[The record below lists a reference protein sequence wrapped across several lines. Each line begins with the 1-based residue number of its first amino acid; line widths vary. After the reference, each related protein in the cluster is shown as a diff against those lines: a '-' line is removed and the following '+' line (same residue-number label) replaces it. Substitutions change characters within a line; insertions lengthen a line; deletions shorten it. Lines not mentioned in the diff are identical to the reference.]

1 MHFVLTLIAGGPDVL
16 TPELATG
23 AGASLRA
30 GGAQVGPTAW
40 LAPGLACD
48 IPFEAPDPEDL
59 EALLALQLSTLPL
72 DLAVQPVAGR
82 RKALFLADLESTII
96 GQEMLDEL
104 AEAVGRRNQVSRITA
119 SAMAGELDFAEA
131 LRARV
136 ALLEGLPSSALDEAG
151 RRMTLNPGART
162 LVRTLR
168 SAGVTTALVS
178 GGFSHFAEPIAAACG
193 FEQVAANRLEV
204 ANGRLT
210 GTVAEPLVDR
220 GAKLATLE
228 RLAAERGVATD
239 AACAVGDGANDV
251 AMLAAAGLGVAYRG
265 KPAARAAA
273 RVRIDH
279 GDLTG
284 LLYLQGY
291 RREEFREDS

>member
-1 MHFVLTLIAGGPDVL
+1 MRFVLTLIAGKPDVL
-16 TPELATG
+16 TAELASQ

-30 GGAQVGPTAW
+30 DGAEIGPTDW

-48 IPFEAPDPEDL
+48 IPFDAPDPGHL
-59 EALLALQLSTLPL
+59 EAPLTAQLSPLPL
-72 DLAVQPVAGR
+72 DLAIQPAQGR
-82 RKALFLADLESTII
+82 RKAVLVADLESTII

-104 AEAVGRRNQVSRITA
+104 AAAIGLRDQVSRITA
-119 SAMAGELDFAEA
+119 RAMAGELDFAEA

-136 ALLEGLPSSALDEAG
+136 GLLEGLPSSALDEAG

-162 LVRTLR
+162 LVQTLR
-168 SAGVTTALVS
+168 AAGVTTALVS
-178 GGFSHFAEPIAAACG
+178 GGFSRFAEPIAAACG
-193 FEQVAANRLEV
+193 FDEVAANRLEV
-204 ANGRLT
+204 AGGRLT

-220 GAKLATLE
+220 EGKLATLE
-228 RLAAERGVATD
+228 RLAAERGVGME

-273 RVRIDH
+273 RVRVDH
-279 GDLTG
+279 GDLTA

-291 RREEFREDS
+291 RREAFREVS

>member
-1 MHFVLTLIAGGPDVL
+1 MRFVLTLIAGKPDAL
-16 TPELATG
+16 TPEV
-23 AGASLRA
+23 ASRAVAALRA
-30 GGAQVGPTAW
+30 GGAEIGPTDW
-40 LAPGLACD
+40 LTPGLACD
-48 IPFEAPDPEDL
+48 IPFDAPDPEGL
-59 EALLALQLSTLPL
+59 QVLLAPQLSTLPL
-72 DLAVQPVAGR
+72 DLAIQPALGR
-82 RKALFLADLESTII
+82 RKAILVADLESTII

-104 AEAVGRRNQVSRITA
+104 AEAIGRRDEVSRTTA
-119 SAMAGELDFAEA
+119 RAMAGELDFAEA

-136 ALLEGLPSSALDEAG
+136 SLLEGLPSAALDEAG

-168 SAGVTTALVS
+168 AAGVTTALVS

-279 GDLTG
+279 GDLTA

-291 RREEFREDS
+291 RREEFREVS